1 MTRTI
6 VIGDG
11 PAGLTAA
18 LFLARDPGH
27 EVTVFGTDQT
37 GLHWALLRNYP
48 GAPDVLGDDLQRTL
62 RQQAT
67 AAGAQLIDGKV
78 SDLAASADADGFTVT
93 AADGTTATG
102 DYLVLATGKGSPK
115 LARALGLQTGPEGVA
130 ADRDGR
136 TAVERVYAAGRVS
149 RPIRS
154 HAVISA
160 GAGAAAAIDILSR
173 EAGRDV
179 TSWDS
184 LPKEDT

>member
-1 MTRTI
+1 VTTTI

-27 EVTVFGTDQT
+27 EVLVLGTDQT

-62 RQQAT
+62 RAQAV
-67 AAGAQLIDGKV
+67 AAGARLVDVKVGEVVADG
-78 SDLAASADADGFTVT
+78 AGFTVT
-93 AADGTTATG
+93 GADGSTATG
-102 DYLVLATGKGSPK
+102 AYLVLATGKGSPK
-115 LARALGLQTGPEGVA
+115 LARSLGLEPGPDGVP

-136 TAVERVYAAGRVS
+136 TAVDRVYAVGRIS
-149 RPIRS
+149 RPNRS

-160 GAGAAAAIDILSR
+160 GAGAAVAIDILSR

-184 LPKEDT
+184 PPKEDA